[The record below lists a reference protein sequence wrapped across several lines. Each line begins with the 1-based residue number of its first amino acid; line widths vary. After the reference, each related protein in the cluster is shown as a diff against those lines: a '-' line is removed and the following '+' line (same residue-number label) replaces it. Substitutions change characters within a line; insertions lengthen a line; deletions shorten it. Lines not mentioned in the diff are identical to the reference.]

1 MDKPSPR
8 MDADHADAIAR
19 AFLQPTP
26 EREANRERQA
36 REEGFE
42 RETRKVAGLALVGM
56 AIGAVM
62 AHQWGYRFTEGVIWG
77 GLAGAAA
84 GWAWIGVRARRHRAS
99 GG

>member
-1 MDKPSPR
+1 MDKQPPR

-36 REEGFE
+36 REDWHE
-42 RETRKVAGLALVGM
+42 REKRKTAVLALVGM
-56 AIGAVM
+56 AIGMPVALQVG
-62 AHQWGYRFTEGVIWG
+62 HRFADGVIWG